1 MALDSRAVRRF
12 ELAEGETSWPTVAVF
27 LGALG
32 LQLGSALA
40 WTRGL
45 WPYWAAL
52 PLETACAYA
61 QFTVLHDA
69 CHGSL
74 SKRVWLNELCG
85 HVATLAL
92 FGPYDAIRRNHL
104 HHHAHTNDPKED
116 PDFYV
121 AGETW
126 AGTFLRCLTQ
136 LQAHYWWYFTR
147 LRRRDAVLAR
157 AALVVALIAG
167 AHAWAYAHGLLL
179 PLLLHWALPAQL
191 AGFLLALTFDYWPHR
206 PHTQRGRLKDTAA
219 LLPRWLDPLF
229 LRQNLHVVHHLYPTI
244 PWHRYRKALAVI
256 EPELRKAGTP
266 LWDLRQALA
275 MLRPGPLP
283 S

>member
-1 MALDSRAVRRF
+1 MSLDSRSIRPF
-12 ELAEGETSWPTVAVF
+12 ELAEGETAWPTVAVF

-32 LQLGSALA
+32 VQLGSALA
-40 WTRGL
+40 WSAGL

-74 SKRVWLNELCG
+74 SKRRWLNESLG
-85 HVATLAL
+85 HAATFVL

-116 PDFYV
+116 PDFWV
-121 AGETW
+121 AGTTW
-126 AGTFLRCLTQ
+126 PSTLLRCFTQ
-136 LQAHYWWYFTR
+136 LQAHYWQYFTR
-147 LRRRDAVLAR
+147 LRRWDVVLLRAV
-157 AALVVALIAG
+157 LVVALIACLHLWAWDAG
-167 AHAWAYAHGLLL
+167 ALG

-206 PHTQRGRLKDTAA
+206 PHTARGRLKDTAA
-219 LLPRWLDPLF
+219 LLPRALDPLF
-229 LRQNLHVVHHLYPTI
+229 LRQNLHIVHHLYPTI
-244 PWHRYRKALAVI
+244 PWHRYRRALAVI

-266 LWDLRQALA
+266 LWGWREALSK
-275 MLRPGPLP
+275 LKPGPLP
-283 S
+283 A